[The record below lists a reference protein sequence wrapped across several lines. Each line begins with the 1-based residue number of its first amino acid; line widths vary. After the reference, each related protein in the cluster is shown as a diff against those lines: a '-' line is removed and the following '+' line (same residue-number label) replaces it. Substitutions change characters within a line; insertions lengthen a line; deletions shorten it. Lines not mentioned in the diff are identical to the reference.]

1 MTTNSSG
8 TSLEKFERHNS
19 LISFLAWGI
28 VFEALYR
35 QTLHVIGFDVIQRS
49 LVNGTNRMFQY
60 RMLERGPNG
69 LCSPK
74 AMAAIVGILRPD
86 ERANAEKTVT
96 LAIKA
101 RNALSHG
108 AIAVHSE
115 DGHFGAGHLFI
126 KATQLLSAVIKEH
139 MTREAAYYRFIE
151 RPSDY
156 LDPVENW
163 LKAEDDIYAIFEQPV
178 SYPGA

>member
-1 MTTNSSG
+1 M
-8 TSLEKFERHNS
+8 EKFERHNS

-35 QTLHVIGFDVIQRS
+35 QTIHVIGFDVIQRS
-49 LVNGTNRMFQY
+49 PVNEANCMFQY
-60 RMLERGPNG
+60 RMLEQGPHG
-69 LCSPK
+69 LCSPM
-74 AMAAIVGILRPD
+74 AMAALVRILRPE
-86 ERANAEKTVT
+86 ERENAEKTIV

-126 KATQLLSAVIKEH
+126 KATQLLLAVIKEH
-139 MTREAAYYRFIE
+139 MTREAAYYRF
-151 RPSDY
+151 
-156 LDPVENW
+156 LDQSAFVPKNPVEDW
-163 LKAEDDIYAIFEQPV
+163 LKAEDDIYAIFERPEFHP
-178 SYPGA
+178 SA